1 MNTNLEIEYKTLLTE
16 DQFNH
21 ISLDYK
27 AVPAIKQINFYY
39 QYADVSKPIAARIR
53 QINETFELTFKIKQT
68 KGRLEVNFEVYGN
81 DSSVFDRNDVR
92 SFLIEND
99 YIQAFNY
106 LGELTSY
113 RRLIKEEHGDL
124 CIDENHY
131 LDKVDYELE
140 YEVTHDEELAYV
152 RYLEFVEKYH
162 LSNEKAK
169 TKYHR
174 FLLCLN
180 HPGVDER

>member
-16 DQFNH
+16 EQFNH
-21 ISLDYK
+21 ISLDFIE
-27 AVPAIKQINFYY
+27 VPAIKQINFYY
-39 QYADVSKPIAARIR
+39 QYTDVNKPIAARIR
-53 QINETFELTFKIKQT
+53 QINQTFELTFKIKQT

-81 DSSVFDRNDVR
+81 DSNVFDREDIR

-99 YIQAFNY
+99 YTQAFIS

-113 RRLIKEEHGDL
+113 RRLIKEDHGDL

-131 LDKVDYELE
+131 LGKIDYELE
-140 YEVTHDEELAYV
+140 YEVTHDEKLAYA
-152 RYLEFVEKYH
+152 RYLELVEKYH

-180 HPGVDER
+180 HLDVGEK